1 MGEAGPESP
10 VAGVVARRAAAAG
23 QAAEP
28 ELAGVDDFD
37 APSEDEDEDD
47 EVAGVDVEGVE
58 LLDDEP
64 FDGVEELP
72 AGLLLDDEP
81 RLSLR

>member
-1 MGEAGPESP
+1 M
-10 VAGVVARRAAAAG
+10 
-23 QAAEP
+23 
-28 ELAGVDDFD
+28 
-37 APSEDEDEDD
+37 ED
-47 EVAGVDVEGVE
+47 VDVEGVE

-64 FDGVEELP
+64 FDGVEELL